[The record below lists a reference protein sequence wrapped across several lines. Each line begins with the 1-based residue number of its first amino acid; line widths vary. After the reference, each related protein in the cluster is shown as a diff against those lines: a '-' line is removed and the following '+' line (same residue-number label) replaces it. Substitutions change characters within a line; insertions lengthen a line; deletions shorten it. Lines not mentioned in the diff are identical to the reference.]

1 MHAQQQQQHQS
12 IAQQKKK
19 SALLVVIIDLPL
31 LVSEPTGLGGDL
43 GHLLLPL
50 EPGGQKTM

>member
-50 EPGGQKTM
+50 EPGGPNTM